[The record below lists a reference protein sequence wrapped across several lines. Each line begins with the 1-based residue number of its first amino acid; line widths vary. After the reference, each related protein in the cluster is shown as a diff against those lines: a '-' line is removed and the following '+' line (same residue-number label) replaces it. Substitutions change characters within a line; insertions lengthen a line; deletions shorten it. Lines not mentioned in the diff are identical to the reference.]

1 MTTFT
6 LEQPSVIEL
15 ARQGNFRAIADWIN
29 TYLIP
34 QGIYVNV
41 KSRRR
46 GCLQIQVECK
56 RVPPQEYLVRF
67 ICHCL
72 WKLNSEFIEG
82 ARIIGKMA
90 GDPKILWEQSVKILT
105 PAYRQKKKRS
115 RYKRSPSIIS
125 QKVTKISRVW
135 AETSPRFSL
144 ANLLEFKL
152 VRSLLISGVA
162 ITAFIFGSWLSY
174 SYIQRTRSRMITPS
188 VTRSAVITP
197 PSKTLIAPT
206 LDPKRPKT
214 VQTALESVSVIPQ
227 RVMNP
232 GDNNVTLM
240 FAGDVSLGDNYENKL
255 PKDLDKTFAKIEEYR
270 KADVAMINLENPLTQ
285 ATTMRQDKPY
295 NFKAPIES
303 VKVLQEAGV
312 DIVNLANNHTMDY
325 ENQGLED
332 TTKTLDRANIQYL
345 GAGKNSKEAR
355 RPKIIE
361 VKGQRIAYLAYDTAD
376 LSAADTDKSGTNF
389 ATKEKITEDIKAI
402 RNQVE
407 WIIIN
412 FHWGTEL
419 TNQPEQWQI
428 DLARFS
434 IDQGADV
441 IVGYHPHTLQGAEIY
456 KDRPI
461 AYSLGNFIFGGNS
474 RSDYDTA
481 VLKVSLN
488 DKKMKV
494 EFLPVEV
501 KKYQPQ
507 IVKGESADR
516 VFKDIE
522 RMSNMF
528 DNPMKSPT
536 ILSVPTKQGGNN
548 STDTPKLK
556 PPVSPAKDQF
566 NTSPFISAPDAV
578 TPLPSASPSPQKQ
591 GRADDNSFPGYK
603 KLSSIG
609 NNHQINAK
617 NNSNNVEK
625 NRRVELPKLPANF
638 G

>member
-1 MTTFT
+1 MTTFS
-6 LEQPSVIEL
+6 LEQPSAIEL

-34 QGIYVNV
+34 QGICVNV
-41 KSRRR
+41 ESRWR
-46 GCLQIQVECK
+46 GCLQIQVECQ

-90 GDPKILWEQSVKILT
+90 GDPKILWEQTVKILT

-115 RYKRSPSIIS
+115 RRYKRSPSVMS
-125 QKVTKISRVW
+125 EKFTKISRVW
-135 AETSPRFSL
+135 AATSHRFSL
-144 ANLLEFKL
+144 INLLEFKI

-174 SYIQRTRSRMITPS
+174 SYIQKTRSQSITPA

-197 PSKTLIAPT
+197 QRKTLIAPK
-206 LDPKRPKT
+206 LDSKRPKT
-214 VQTALESVSVIPQ
+214 VQTALESVPVIPQ
-227 RVMNP
+227 SVVNTEDP
-232 GDNNVTLM
+232 NVTLM

-270 KADVAMINLENPLTQ
+270 KADVAMVNLENPLTQ
-285 ATTMRQDKPY
+285 ATTMRQDKSY

-312 DIVNLANNHTMDY
+312 DIVNLANNHIMDY
-325 ENQGLED
+325 ENNGLED
-332 TTKTLDRANIQYL
+332 TIKTLDRANIQYL
-345 GAGKNSKEAR
+345 GAGKDTKEAR

-361 VKGQRIAYLAYDTAD
+361 VKGQRIAYLSYDMTE
-376 LSAADTDKSGTNF
+376 LSAADTEKAGTNLG
-389 ATKEKITEDIKAI
+389 KQEKITEDIKAI

-412 FHWGTEL
+412 FDWGAEL

-501 KKYQPQ
+501 RKYQPQ
-507 IVKGESADR
+507 IVKGESAER
-516 VFKDIE
+516 IFKNIE

-536 ILSVPTKQGGNN
+536 ILSVSNQQKGKN
-548 STDTPKLK
+548 SPDTPKLK
-556 PPVSPAKDQF
+556 PPVSPSKDQF
-566 NTSPFISAPDAV
+566 NTSPFTSTPDSV
-578 TPLPSASPSPQKQ
+578 TPMPSPSPQQQ
-591 GRADDNSFPGYK
+591 GSAEDNSFPAVK
-603 KLSSIG
+603 KLSSAG
-609 NNHQINAK
+609 NNQKIAVHNT
-617 NNSNNVEK
+617 SNKTENK
-625 NRRVELPKLPANF
+625 KRIELPKFSHSF